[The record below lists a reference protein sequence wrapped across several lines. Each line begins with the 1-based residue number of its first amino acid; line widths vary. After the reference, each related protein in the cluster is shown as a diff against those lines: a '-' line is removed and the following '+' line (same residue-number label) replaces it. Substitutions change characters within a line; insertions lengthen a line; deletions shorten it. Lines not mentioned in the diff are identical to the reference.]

1 MVEPGEFSEI
11 FRSEWSNVVATLMR
25 DLGDLDLAEDA
36 TQEAFVAAAERWRA
50 SGWPKNP
57 GGWLVTTARHK
68 AIDRLRRQQ
77 AFDRRIPELVQLA
90 DQAGAVGGSDSG
102 GAEASTHGLVD
113 ERLALILGC
122 CHPALPP
129 EGQVALTLRIVA
141 GLSTAQIARAF
152 LVSEATMTRRI
163 TRAKRKI
170 AGANIA
176 FRADRERLVER
187 LVPVCAVIY
196 SIYTE
201 GHASATDASL
211 LRGDLCEESLW
222 LAGLLSELVPDD
234 PEVSGL
240 LALLLLSDAR
250 RAARVA
256 PDGSVILLPDQDR
269 AQWDQAKI
277 AKGLGAL
284 ATAHAAGR
292 RGPYQLQ
299 AAVAALHSTA
309 PSFDET
315 DWARI
320 IDLYDVLLADSGDAV
335 IALNRAAAIGHQR
348 GATDGLSAIEALLAE
363 QLERLANYPYLHAC
377 RGEFEAKVGRVEDAR
392 LSFARAI
399 EFTENSAER
408 AHLQERLN
416 SLPNDD

>member
-1 MVEPGEFSEI
+1 
-11 FRSEWSNVVATLMR
+11 
-25 DLGDLDLAEDA
+25 
-36 TQEAFVAAAERWRA
+36 
-50 SGWPKNP
+50 
-57 GGWLVTTARHK
+57 
-68 AIDRLRRQQ
+68 
-77 AFDRRIPELVQLA
+77 
-90 DQAGAVGGSDSG
+90 
-102 GAEASTHGLVD
+102 
-113 ERLALILGC
+113 
-122 CHPALPP
+122 
-129 EGQVALTLRIVA
+129 
-141 GLSTAQIARAF
+141 
-152 LVSEATMTRRI
+152 
-163 TRAKRKI
+163 
-170 AGANIA
+170 
-176 FRADRERLVER
+176 
-187 LVPVCAVIY
+187 
-196 SIYTE
+196 
-201 GHASATDASL
+201 
-211 LRGDLCEESLW
+211 
-222 LAGLLSELVPDD
+222 
-234 PEVSGL
+234 
-240 LALLLLSDAR
+240 
-250 RAARVA
+250 
-256 PDGSVILLPDQDR
+256 VILLLDQDR